1 MIEKDLHV
9 AAKATE
15 HATYLTGT
23 GTAVGGIMG
32 WLNEY
37 GIAIGAIC
45 AVVTMLANLYFKHK
59 ELKLKERALN
69 EKTRRT

>member
-1 MIEKDLHV
+1 M
-9 AAKATE
+9 AAKTTE

-23 GTAVGGIMG
+23 GTAVGGVMG

-45 AVVTMLANLYFKHK
+45 AFITMIANIYFKHR
-59 ELKLKERALN
+59 EIRLKEKSY
-69 EKTRRT
+69 EEQRRD